1 MTIKA
6 ERFKS
11 LDNQTL
17 IGVADFI
24 SAKSSDIYNS
34 VNTAAKEIT
43 DDVRSFFEN
52 TLQVTTV
59 KPSVIIDK
67 TVRAG
72 KDAMGA
78 VRDIGGFS
86 DKDINKLVESL
97 IPDNPAA
104 RSLFT
109 KLGPKCS
116 SKGLSSGAIGKPFDT
131 SVDCGGKK
139 RKGKRNGCNSSEYA
153 NVLNKLTDGE
163 YSATYKDVNGAL
175 QNLVSLSKFGYD
187 VNLCGVFSALTGD
200 LDSKVLSRAGG
211 ALLGY
216 LGGNGNT
223 FGLMDL
229 ANSTAGLHILK
240 EIPGGITTAF
250 TNFKFPTDVLGR
262 DIYSLAQRYTG
273 AMQLLDD
280 NWDKSKH
287 DGMESISLTGKY
299 NEHVDALLKAQR
311 LNVRLD
317 TSNLDAIPT
326 DSSTFTSAAYSLGK
340 LAVA

>member
-1 MTIKA
+1 MTMQAK
-6 ERFKS
+6 RFKS

-17 IGVADFI
+17 VGVVDFL
-24 SAKSSDIYNS
+24 STKSSEIYNS

-43 DDVRSFFEN
+43 TDMQSFFEN
-52 TLQVTTV
+52 TLQVKAI
-59 KPSVIIDK
+59 KPSVIIDN

-86 DKDINKLVESL
+86 EKDINKLVESL

-153 NVLNKLTDGE
+153 NVLNKLTGGE
-163 YSATYKDVNGAL
+163 YNATYKDVNGAL

-187 VNLCGVFSALTGD
+187 VNLCGVFSALSGD
-200 LDSKVLSRAGG
+200 LDGKVLSRAGG

-223 FGLMDL
+223 FGVMDL
-229 ANSTAGLHILK
+229 ANSSAGLHILK
-240 EIPGGITTAF
+240 ELPGGITTAF
-250 TNFKFPTDVLGR
+250 TNFKMPSDILGR
-262 DIYSLAQRYTG
+262 DIYNLAQRYTG

-280 NWDKSKH
+280 KWDKSKH
-287 DGMESISLTGKY
+287 DGMESISLTGTY
-299 NEHVDALLKAQR
+299 NQHVDALLKAQR

-326 DSSTFTSAAYSLGK
+326 DSSTFTSAAYSLGR
-340 LAVA
+340 LATA